1 MNYKVHILRPASLS
15 PGIVEDAFSIIEQ
28 SITGPITFKLS
39 SFDYEPHAVDLEHS
53 GYQGSDPEL
62 GIFLRATPNYNLF
75 DVQNDFITQWREKE
89 PTPPLPIGERINTV
103 SEVLEDCKQIAS
115 RYRQQEGLTGE
126 NMVIV
131 CTTRGNTNNF
141 FAEGADKVTP
151 TAMLQIN
158 HTVMQGGNPHLL
170 LAYYMAAMPLKGI
183 GFNEVNY
190 IEKYAHFDTRGC
202 MNDLGA
208 DDVNHLRIKTKTAD
222 ICKDCKTILR
232 DKNVPFEFIKQVRE
246 IFTLIREIQNHIEDF
261 DNAWTYPG
269 ISVGPQITIPEHGK
283 VVKFSPVEKAVY
295 SLFLCIDEGIKYVD
309 IGDYRG
315 KLKDLYG
322 TYYNRSSVA
331 EIDQVVESL
340 CNILEPGRLRE
351 AVSKCNKKIK
361 EALGNDFSDQYQI
374 KGPRGGAKRI
384 KLDRS
389 LVKHLEG
396 YEF

>member
-1 MNYKVHILRPASLS
+1 MAS
-15 PGIVEDAFSIIEQ
+15 SII
-28 SITGPITFKLS
+28 
-39 SFDYEPHAVDLEHS
+39 A
-53 GYQGSDPEL
+53 
-62 GIFLRATPNYNLF
+62 
-75 DVQNDFITQWREKE
+75 
-89 PTPPLPIGERINTV
+89 
-103 SEVLEDCKQIAS
+103 
-115 RYRQQEGLTGE
+115 
-126 NMVIV
+126 
-131 CTTRGNTNNF
+131 
-141 FAEGADKVTP
+141 
-151 TAMLQIN
+151 
-158 HTVMQGGNPHLL
+158 
-170 LAYYMAAMPLKGI
+170 
-183 GFNEVNY
+183 
-190 IEKYAHFDTRGC
+190 
-202 MNDLGA
+202 
-208 DDVNHLRIKTKTAD
+208 KTATSTGSL
-222 ICKDCKTILR
+222 IGGRTRLKSF
-232 DKNVPFEFIKQVRE
+232 VVRSASSGSPAAV
-246 IFTLIREIQNHIEDF
+246 FRSGGGSGTTLLTMTFVAGD
-261 DNAWTYPG
+261 DT
-269 ISVGPQITIPEHGK
+269 QITIPEHGK

-361 EALGNDFSDQYQI
+361 EALGDDFSDQYQI